1 MVERDAIKIPTALAP
16 TAAAEGA
23 QIQSALNN
31 TYNNVTCKFTIS
43 LTIIHFR
50 SDAYIIFK

>member
-43 LTIIHFR
+43 LNDYTF
-50 SDAYIIFK
+50 